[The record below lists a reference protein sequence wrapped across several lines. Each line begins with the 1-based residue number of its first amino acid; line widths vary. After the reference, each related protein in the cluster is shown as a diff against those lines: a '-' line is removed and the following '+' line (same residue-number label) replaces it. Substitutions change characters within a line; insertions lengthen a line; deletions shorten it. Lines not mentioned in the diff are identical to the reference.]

1 MRLVG
6 STSYPIYEKL
16 TADPMRGGHHEG
28 GNIAREATIL
38 RRQQHRCGTAPDR
51 LEIDPSVS
59 PRSGRMPCVVPC
71 LRAPKPPHG
80 QPCAIVDARQDAFSN
95 AFYAI
100 VAVRGAGTSRAP
112 LPSHRKLAVAEP
124 RRKSW
129 PRRLVRWALYAGL
142 AWFVFGIA
150 AVVLLRFVPPPV
162 SAVMA
167 EDWIGAKL
175 RGDSAYALHY
185 RWVAWDRVAPA
196 LPLSLVAAEDQRFPQ
211 HHGFDFV
218 AIQKALDEAD
228 DGERLRGASTISQQ
242 VAKNLFLWNGRS
254 FVRKG
259 LEAYFTVLIETL
271 WPKRRILE
279 MYLNIAQFGDGIYG
293 AGAASQVFFRTTPD
307 RLDAQQA
314 ALLAAVLPNPLRF
327 KVDKPS
333 AYVMRRVAW
342 IRHQTESLGGVAYLP
357 R

>member
-1 MRLVG
+1 ML
-6 STSYPIYEKL
+6 
-16 TADPMRGGHHEG
+16 
-28 GNIAREATIL
+28 
-38 RRQQHRCGTAPDR
+38 
-51 LEIDPSVS
+51 
-59 PRSGRMPCVVPC
+59 
-71 LRAPKPPHG
+71 
-80 QPCAIVDARQDAFSN
+80 
-95 AFYAI
+95 FYAI

-242 VAKNLFLWNGRS
+242 VAKNLFLWPERS
-254 FVRKG
+254 WLRKG
-259 LEAYFTVLIETL
+259 VEAYFTVLIETL
-271 WPKRRILE
+271 WPKKRILE
-279 MYLNIAQFGDGIYG
+279 IYLNIVELGPDTYGVEAAAQRFWHKP
-293 AGAASQVFFRTTPD
+293 AAKLNVRE
-307 RLDAQQA
+307 A
-314 ALLAAVLPNPLRF
+314 ALLAAVLPNPQRF
-327 KVDKPS
+327 RANAPS
-333 AYVMRRVAW
+333 GYVQARARW
-342 IRHQTESLGGVAYLP
+342 IEGQMAQLGLSTF
-357 R
+357 RQLEE

>member
-1 MRLVG
+1 LITRDILKPTQKRALWKRL
-6 STSYPIYEKL
+6 
-16 TADPMRGGHHEG
+16 
-28 GNIAREATIL
+28 ARVLAYVL
-38 RRQQHRCGTAPDR
+38 AGAFVA
-51 LEIDPSVS
+51 SVL
-59 PRSGRMPCVVPC
+59 GV
-71 LRAPKPPHG
+71 
-80 QPCAIVDARQDAFSN
+80 
-95 AFYAI
+95 
-100 VAVRGAGTSRAP
+100 
-112 LPSHRKLAVAEP
+112 
-124 RRKSW
+124 
-129 PRRLVRWALYAGL
+129 
-142 AWFVFGIA
+142 
-150 AVVLLRFVPPPV
+150 VVLRFLPPPI

-167 EDWIGAKL
+167 EDWLGAKL
-175 RGDSAYALHY
+175 HGDSAYTLRY

-242 VAKNLFLWNGRS
+242 VAKNLFLWSGRS

-307 RLDAQQA
+307 RLDAQQS

-342 IRHQTESLGGVAYLP
+342 IRHQTESLGGVGYLP

>member
-1 MRLVG
+1 MTRCRHAATIP
-6 STSYPIYEKL
+6 SPRTATSGTHAL
-16 TADPMRGGHHEG
+16 ADP
-28 GNIAREATIL
+28 
-38 RRQQHRCGTAPDR
+38 RRT
-51 LEIDPSVS
+51 
-59 PRSGRMPCVVPC
+59 
-71 LRAPKPPHG
+71 
-80 QPCAIVDARQDAFSN
+80 
-95 AFYAI
+95 
-100 VAVRGAGTSRAP
+100 
-112 LPSHRKLAVAEP
+112 
-124 RRKSW
+124 SW
-129 PRRLVRWALYAGL
+129 PRRLLRWTLLALLG
-142 AWFVFGIA
+142 WFALGVAI
-150 AVVLLRFVPPPV
+150 VVLLRFVPPPV

-167 EDWIGAKL
+167 EDWLGAKL
-175 RGDSAYALHY
+175 RGDHAHALHY
-185 RWVAWDRVAPA
+185 RWVAWDRVAPV

-211 HHGFDFV
+211 HHGFDFA
-218 AIQKALDEAD
+218 AIQKALDAAD

-242 VAKNLFLWNGRS
+242 VAKNLFLWSGRS

-293 AGAASQVFFRTTPD
+293 AGAASEAFFHTTPD

-314 ALLAAVLPNPLRF
+314 ALLAAVLPNPLRL

-342 IRHQTESLGGVAYLP
+342 IRRQTGSLGGVAYLP